1 MVVLGIKCHSDD
13 LIWKQIRWNA
23 VNPMSEKPKFGRGV
37 FRKESNGLKDAYSID
52 KCLQPC
58 KWYRTW
64 LIKTLLINKGVNIL
78 KEIGEELRAAREEH
92 GVSIEEAAE
101 DLNLRVSQ
109 IENIE
114 QGNLKAF
121 KDVFY
126 LKCFIRD
133 YAKYLG
139 LDEEKVMDQFNEF
152 FFEETSKIPIAEIEK
167 ASKEKQ
173 KEKEQERKVVS
184 PYTIETKPKSKV
196 VPILTCLIILLLLFL
211 IGYIVVT
218 QYINPKNNEET
229 EISYLEN

>member
-1 MVVLGIKCHSDD
+1 M
-13 LIWKQIRWNA
+13 
-23 VNPMSEKPKFGRGV
+23 
-37 FRKESNGLKDAYSID
+37 
-52 KCLQPC
+52 
-58 KWYRTW
+58 
-64 LIKTLLINKGVNIL
+64 
-78 KEIGEELRAAREEH
+78 KEIGEELKVAREEH

-139 LDEEKVMDQFNEF
+139 LDEERLIDEFNEF
-152 FFEETSKIPIAEIEK
+152 FFEETSKIPIKEIEK
-167 ASKEKQ
+167 ASREKKKELKD
-173 KEKEQERKVVS
+173 EKKVFS
-184 PYTIETKPKSKV
+184 PYTQEEKPKSKLMGFIV
-196 VPILTCLIILLLLFL
+196 TLIIILLLAL

-218 QYINPKNNEET
+218 EYIIQDNNSDNT
-229 EISYLEN
+229 FTYLDD

>member
-1 MVVLGIKCHSDD
+1 M
-13 LIWKQIRWNA
+13 
-23 VNPMSEKPKFGRGV
+23 
-37 FRKESNGLKDAYSID
+37 
-52 KCLQPC
+52 
-58 KWYRTW
+58 
-64 LIKTLLINKGVNIL
+64 
-78 KEIGEELRAAREEH
+78 KEIGEELKLAREEH
-92 GVSIEEAAE
+92 GVSVEEAAE

-114 QGNLKAF
+114 AGNLKVF

-139 LDEEKVMDQFNEF
+139 LDEEKIMDEFNEF

-173 KEKEQERKVVS
+173 KEQKLEKKVVS
-184 PYTIETKPKSKV
+184 PYTMEEKKRSKII
-196 VPILTCLIILLLLFL
+196 PIIVTLIILLLLFL

-218 QYINPKNNEET
+218 EYLSPNDDQNNSIT
-229 EISYLEN
+229 YLEY

>member
-1 MVVLGIKCHSDD
+1 M
-13 LIWKQIRWNA
+13 
-23 VNPMSEKPKFGRGV
+23 
-37 FRKESNGLKDAYSID
+37 
-52 KCLQPC
+52 
-58 KWYRTW
+58 
-64 LIKTLLINKGVNIL
+64 
-78 KEIGEELRAAREEH
+78 KEIGEELKSAREEH

-114 QGNLKAF
+114 AGNLKVF

-139 LDEEKVMDQFNEF
+139 LDEEKIMDEFNEF

-173 KEKEQERKVVS
+173 REQKLEKKVVS
-184 PYTIETKPKSKV
+184 PYTMEEKKSSKF
-196 VPILTCLIILLLLFL
+196 VPIIVTLIILLLVFL
-211 IGYIVVT
+211 IGYLIVTEFV
-218 QYINPKNNEET
+218 NPKEEQENNIT
-229 EISYLEN
+229 YLEI